1 MNINLIPD
9 ASVASAPAGF
19 VQAVQAA
26 ASIFDEDFP
35 GNYTVNIGYGWGTWD
50 NAPESSL
57 TNPG

>member
-26 ASIFDEDFP
+26 ANIFDEDFP
-35 GNYTVNIGYGWGTWD
+35 GN
-50 NAPESSL
+50 
-57 TNPG
+57 